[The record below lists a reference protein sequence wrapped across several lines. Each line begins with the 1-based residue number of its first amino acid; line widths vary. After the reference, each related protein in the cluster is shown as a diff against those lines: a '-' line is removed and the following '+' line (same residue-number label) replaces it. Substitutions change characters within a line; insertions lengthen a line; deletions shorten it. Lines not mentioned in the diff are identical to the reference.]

1 MKVIKVQWNKKLN
14 LTNVRLLH
22 KNLAED
28 LKEAL
33 KSRLKIEPH
42 ENQKW
47 NIKTHKGP
55 NNH

>member
-42 ENQKW
+42 ENQK
-47 NIKTHKGP
+47 
-55 NNH
+55 